1 MNTFD
6 LTPLFRSTVGFD
18 TLSHVLDA
26 ALAQADSGYPPYNIE
41 KTGPDT
47 YKIALAVAGF
57 TADEIEMVSH
67 EGVLAIRGKIRG
79 EDEKAV
85 YLYHGIA
92 SRAFERRFQL
102 ADYVEVSGARLENG
116 LLQIELIRRVPE
128 ALKARRIEIT
138 NAVAPV
144 VKVPAAEAPQMSKAA

>member
-18 TLSHVLDA
+18 ALSHVLDA
-26 ALAQADSGYPPYNIE
+26 ALAQAESAYPPYNIQ
-41 KTGPDT
+41 KTGQDT
-47 YKIALAVAGF
+47 YKIDLAVAGF

-67 EGVLAIRGKIRG
+67 EGVLTVRGKIRA

-92 SRAFERRFQL
+92 SRTFERRFQL

-116 LLQIELIRRVPE
+116 LLQIDLVRRVPE
-128 ALKARRIEIT
+128 ALKARKIEIT
-138 NAVAPV
+138 NAASPA
-144 VKVPAAEAPQMSKAA
+144 VKMPAAEAPKMSKAA